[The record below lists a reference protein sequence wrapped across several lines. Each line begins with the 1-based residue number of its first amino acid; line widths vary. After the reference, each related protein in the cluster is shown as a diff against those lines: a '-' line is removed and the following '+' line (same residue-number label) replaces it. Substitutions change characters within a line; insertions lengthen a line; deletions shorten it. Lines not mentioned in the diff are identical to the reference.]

1 MLNPEIT
8 RFNFSQK
15 CFLKKIYMYFF
26 LKFDLFH
33 LRSMAP
39 IGNHSGDCFVLLMF
53 SNTVLIAKC
62 LICQLIMI
70 QTQAGSY

>member
-1 MLNPEIT
+1 
-8 RFNFSQK
+8 
-15 CFLKKIYMYFF
+15 MYFF
-26 LKFDLFH
+26 FKFDLFH

-39 IGNHSGDCFVLLMF
+39 VGNHSGDCFVLLMF
-53 SNTVLIAKC
+53 SNAVLIAKC